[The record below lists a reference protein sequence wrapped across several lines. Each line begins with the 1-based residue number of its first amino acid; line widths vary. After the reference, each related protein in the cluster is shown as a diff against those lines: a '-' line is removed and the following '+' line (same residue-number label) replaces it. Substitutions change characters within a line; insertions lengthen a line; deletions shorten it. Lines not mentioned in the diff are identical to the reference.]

1 MVNII
6 VNSDSRYPVN
16 KLAIQAA
23 VMEVLQQNNVQGN
36 LQIGISIVGDK
47 KMHEFNKKY
56 RGINKP
62 TNILTFALEDPV
74 AQDKLQFI
82 SRIGGFVKTPE
93 DTTYLGDIL
102 ISHPMVVKD
111 AALEGIT
118 IEEEMLFLV
127 QHGTKHLLGLHHE

>member
-6 VNSDSRYPVN
+6 VNADSKYSIN

-23 VMEVLQQNNVQGN
+23 VIEVLQQNNVSN
-36 LQIGISIVGDK
+36 NVQIGISIVGDK

-56 RGINKP
+56 RGIDKP
-62 TNILTFALEDPV
+62 TNILTFALEDPI

-82 SRIGGFVKTPE
+82 SRIGGFVKTE

-102 ISHPMVVKD
+102 ISQPMVKKD

-118 IEEEMLFLV
+118 EEAEMLFLV
-127 QHGTKHLLGLHHE
+127 QHGTRHLLGLHHE